1 MEAVFFKTPF
11 SEERITNREK
21 IQKHYRYNLSQR
33 GKCSLIVF
41 CKACTPT
48 TFSGS
53 VSINRIP
60 LTLLQPVEMCEKDS
74 EQREDTSKFIYYG
87 LLIFIWNFLLGL
99 LFLLLFIPYH
109 IVKYY
114 FESNEKPFSEAFN
127 NDTKFSKWITIGT
140 FHFISFFKLFR
151 I

>member
-1 MEAVFFKTPF
+1 MKGLLIVK
-11 SEERITNREK
+11 K
-21 IQKHYRYNLSQR
+21 IQKHYRYNLKEASVLV
-33 GKCSLIVF
+33 GVLIVF

-48 TFSGS
+48 KFSGS

-99 LFLLLFIPYH
+99 LFLLLFISYH

-127 NDTKFSKWITIGT
+127 NDTKFSK
-140 FHFISFFKLFR
+140 
-151 I
+151 

>member
-1 MEAVFFKTPF
+1 M
-11 SEERITNREK
+11 N
-21 IQKHYRYNLSQR
+21 
-33 GKCSLIVF
+33 G
-41 CKACTPT
+41 
-48 TFSGS
+48 
-53 VSINRIP
+53 IP

-99 LFLLLFIPYH
+99 LFLLLFISYH

-127 NDTKFSKWITIGT
+127 NDTKFSK
-140 FHFISFFKLFR
+140 
-151 I
+151 

>member
-1 MEAVFFKTPF
+1 MKGLLIVK
-11 SEERITNREK
+11 K
-21 IQKHYRYNLSQR
+21 IQKHYRYNLKEASVLA
-33 GKCSLIVF
+33 GVLIVF

-60 LTLLQPVEMCEKDS
+60 LTLLQPVEMYEKDS

-99 LFLLLFIPYH
+99 LFLLLFISYH

-127 NDTKFSKWITIGT
+127 NDTKFSK
-140 FHFISFFKLFR
+140 
-151 I
+151 